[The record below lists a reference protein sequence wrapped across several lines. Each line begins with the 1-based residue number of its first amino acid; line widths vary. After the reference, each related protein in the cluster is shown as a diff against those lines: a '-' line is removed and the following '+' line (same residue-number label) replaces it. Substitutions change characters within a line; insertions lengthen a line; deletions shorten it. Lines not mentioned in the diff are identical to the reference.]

1 LLESLSNSYSAIGQ
15 QIQFFKNLK
24 RTEKESIPELQ
35 QEADRLNR
43 RAREIELVF
52 SKRKDVDALLAELA
66 WRYAYDGEKVRISLI
81 HSFPLT
87 YRTLEKP
94 RKQWL
99 SSNRDWM
106 VGNKSWKTTGYVPLV
121 LEVYLTIRQKSS
133 SAKLRSKSSTRL
145 YRLSTVMKLLSK

>member
-52 SKRKDVDALLAELA
+52 SKRKDVDTLLAELA
-66 WRYAYDGEKVRISLI
+66 WRYAYDGEKVCISLVRA
-81 HSFPLT
+81 S
-87 YRTLEKP
+87 R
-94 RKQWL
+94 
-99 SSNRDWM
+99 
-106 VGNKSWKTTGYVPLV
+106 
-121 LEVYLTIRQKSS
+121 
-133 SAKLRSKSSTRL
+133 
-145 YRLSTVMKLLSK
+145 